1 MSSSE
6 NKGARSVQVLKV
18 LVYQAAQIGG
28 FEFVKTVFSTS
39 AGKIV
44 FSNYKD
50 SAILP
55 EDAAR
60 ANGHTTL
67 ADYLQGL
74 NTR

>member
-6 NKGARSVQVLKV
+6 NKGAWSVKVLKV
-18 LVYQAAQIGG
+18 LVYKAAQIGG
-28 FEFVKTVFSTS
+28 FEFVKTIFSTS

-50 SAILP
+50 SATLP
-55 EDAAR
+55 EDVAR
-60 ANGHTTL
+60 ANGHATL
-67 ADYLQGL
+67 ADYLQDL